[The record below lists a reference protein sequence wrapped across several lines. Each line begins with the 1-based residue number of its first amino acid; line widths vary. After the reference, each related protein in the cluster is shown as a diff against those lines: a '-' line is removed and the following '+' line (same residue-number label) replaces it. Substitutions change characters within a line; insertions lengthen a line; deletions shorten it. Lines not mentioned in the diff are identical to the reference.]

1 MSSKSSDSESY
12 AGSAASIAA
21 IEESSEHRVAE
32 ELVAAYDPMPLDRAL
47 VIQAR
52 LSGMLHAQ
60 TGELNRLAEQ
70 AKERLPE
77 MKIRAQEGK
86 ELIKR
91 IQANVAWLQ
100 SQVALL
106 NAGAS
111 SNLPIEFAA
120 ATDRVK
126 RRI

>member
-1 MSSKSSDSESY
+1 MSTESSDSDSY

-32 ELVAAYDPMPLDRAL
+32 ELVAAYDPLPLDRAL

-52 LSGMLHAQ
+52 LSGILHAQ
-60 TGELNRLAEQ
+60 TGELNKLVQ
-70 AKERLPE
+70 QVKERLPQVKE
-77 MKIRAQEGK
+77 RAQEGK

-91 IQANVAWLQ
+91 IQSDIAWLQ
-100 SQVALL
+100 SQMATL
-106 NAGAS
+106 NNVIG
-111 SNLPIEFAA
+111 SNFPVEFAA

-126 RRI
+126 RLV